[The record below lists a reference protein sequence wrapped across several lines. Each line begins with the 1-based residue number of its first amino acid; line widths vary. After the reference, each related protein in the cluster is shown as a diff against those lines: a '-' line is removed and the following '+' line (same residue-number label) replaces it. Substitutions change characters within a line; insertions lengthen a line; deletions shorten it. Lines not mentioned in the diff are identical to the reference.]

1 MAFIATVVA
10 AKRSLV
16 VATRTV
22 AMLHRL
28 AVVMPRSPVVAIV
41 VARRAVAAKI
51 VAARRADAARAV
63 AARRIDAARAA
74 ATSATPVVVTK
85 ADAMPLPLV
94 VPSPPVAVAL
104 LVRPMPSRC
113 LPRRSPMLPR

>member
-1 MAFIATVVA
+1 
-10 AKRSLV
+10 
-16 VATRTV
+16 
-22 AMLHRL
+22 
-28 AVVMPRSPVVAIV
+28 
-41 VARRAVAAKI
+41 
-51 VAARRADAARAV
+51 
-63 AARRIDAARAA
+63 
-74 ATSATPVVVTK
+74 VVVTK